1 MTELTEAEIERLVW
15 EFGDHTNIY
24 TLVDTVAAILAA
36 RLAPIRALA
45 DEWERA
51 GFEIEPDQLRAA
63 LNPEETR

>member
-24 TLVDTVAAILAA
+24 TLVDTVRDILDA

-51 GFEIEPDQLRAA
+51 GFEIEPDQLSAA